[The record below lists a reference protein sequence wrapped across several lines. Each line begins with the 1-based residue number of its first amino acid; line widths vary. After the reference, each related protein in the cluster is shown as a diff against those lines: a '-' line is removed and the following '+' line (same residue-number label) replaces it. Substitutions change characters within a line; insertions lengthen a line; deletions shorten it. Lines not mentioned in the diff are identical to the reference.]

1 MAWGGEGGGVL
12 LQAPGVLTWTV
23 GYFGFQFFSLLFF
36 TLLLLKN
43 LGQGLGGGGERETE
57 EDEDCKLH
65 LDSGGVHVWVV
76 DRCWP
81 WSWRLEAMV
90 LLLKFGWWLRGIKD
104 AWD

>member
-1 MAWGGEGGGVL
+1 M
-12 LQAPGVLTWTV
+12 
-23 GYFGFQFFSLLFF
+23 GFQFFSLFFF
-36 TLLLLKN
+36 TLLWLKN

-76 DRCWP
+76 SRC

-90 LLLKFGWWLRGIKD
+90 LLLKFWWWLRGIKD
-104 AWD
+104 TWD